1 MTTTSIAIYPQ
12 GLYDVVHEE
21 EKLPSTND
29 MTSYQQD
36 CWEWE
41 DSNNNNTS
49 NFDLVLQDYQNAID
63 CLKQCETIIAGL
75 QDQLHSKDAQI
86 ANLEEKMVHVSF
98 ELATSK
104 AFEDEHRSKRR
115 STPADESSAA
125 VVLDESTRSSTMDE
139 STRSCSSMDESF
151 SSRRDTAATIDES
164 TSSRSSMARLGQF
177 LFRKSIDTDL
187 SGGIV
192 DEKS

>member
-1 MTTTSIAIYPQ
+1 MTTTSIAVYQ

-21 EKLPSTND
+21 EKLPSIND

-41 DSNNNNTS
+41 DSNNNNNTS
-49 NFDLVLQDYQNAID
+49 NFDLILQDYQNAID

-125 VVLDESTRSSTMDE
+125 VVLDESTRSTSTMDE

-164 TSSRSSMARLGQF
+164 TSSRLSMVSLDRF
-177 LFRKSIDTDL
+177 LFRK
-187 SGGIV
+187 
-192 DEKS
+192 